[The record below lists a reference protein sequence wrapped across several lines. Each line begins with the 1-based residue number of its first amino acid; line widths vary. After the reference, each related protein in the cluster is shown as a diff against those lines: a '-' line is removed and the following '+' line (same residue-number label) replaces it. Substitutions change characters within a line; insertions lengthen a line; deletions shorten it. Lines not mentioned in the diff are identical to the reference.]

1 MIPTLRI
8 LALRKLG
15 RGDDFH
21 KCVTPEVMEHLSEK
35 DDFVEMLRKAVH
47 TRLGIIWKQQHEKLL
62 HRAAKSE
69 ARNIWRRNGYDWY
82 DTDVIEDLYERF
94 KENEYVV
101 EEIKERVRDNHN
113 YLIDTFVEQIPEHV
127 WPYYFS
133 DFGPLI
139 KIDRDGQW
147 LDTDLGRA
155 IQERI
160 PDPSDAKKYAREY
173 ERRRKINMERILNFF
188 RVPDKRRKK
197 FMEQP
202 LDYFSS

>member
-21 KCVTPEVMEHLSEK
+21 ECVTPEVMERLSKK
-35 DDFVEMLRKAVH
+35 DVFVEMLRKTVH

-62 HRAAKSE
+62 HTVAKRE
-69 ARNIWRRNGYDWY
+69 AYDIWRKNRFDWL
-82 DTDVIEDLYERF
+82 DKDIEDIIGGL
-94 KENEYVV
+94 KEKEYLV

-113 YLIDTFVEQIPEHV
+113 YLIRTFVEQIPEHV

-139 KIDRDGQW
+139 KIDRNGEW
-147 LDTDLGRA
+147 LDTDVGQA
-155 IQERI
+155 IQDHI
-160 PDPSDAKKYAREY
+160 PDLSDAKKYAREY

-188 RVPDKRRKK
+188 RVPERRRTK